1 MDIIPLCR
9 TLKVHVVKLQ
19 LYEGEISREDLQA
32 LPPTDNW
39 MAVQMLLQNKA
50 SRDKSSR
57 KDSSCERTR
66 VCVRE
71 RESI

>member
-32 LPPTDNW
+32 LHPTDNW

-57 KDSSCERTR
+57 R
-66 VCVRE
+66 
-71 RESI
+71 